1 MSLRARLAKYAHD
14 LNTLPEDAT
23 LAYRR
28 GGLKEL
34 WEAVAERSLHRLIR
48 WGRVLVIVQRLD
60 EFREVAPPKGITIR
74 RATEADVSSLV
85 EIMSRR
91 EADRFR
97 DHVARGLICFV
108 AWEGDRPVGYAWNAD
123 RFTSDMTATACPL
136 ALPPTASYLWNLYV
150 TPRRRGHGVGPALAS
165 ARLQLARERGL
176 REGWTMVAATNYGS
190 LRAVGKT
197 AGPNT
202 RIIGEL
208 RYLKLLTRVY
218 GQFRPSD
225 TSLSSID
232 LGAAPSPV
240 AAISHEA

>member
-1 MSLRARLAKYAHD
+1 MSLRTRFAKYAKD
-14 LNTLPEDAT
+14 LTTLPEDAA

-28 GGLKEL
+28 GGVREL
-34 WEAVAERSLHRLIR
+34 WQAVAERSLHRLVR

-60 EFREVAPPKGITIR
+60 EFREVAPPTGITIR
-74 RATEADVSSLV
+74 RAAKADLPALV

-91 EADRFR
+91 DAERFG
-97 DHVARGLICFV
+97 DYVARGLTCFV
-108 AWEGDRPVGYAWNAD
+108 AWEGERPVGYAWNAD

-150 TPRRRGHGVGPALAS
+150 IPRRRGHGVGSALAS
-165 ARLQLARERGL
+165 ARLRLARDRGL
-176 REGWTMVAATNYGS
+176 REGWTMIEPTNYGS

-202 RIIGEL
+202 RIIGEM
-208 RYLKLLTRVY
+208 RYVKLLTRVY

-225 TSLSSID
+225 SALSAIDVGTSSSRAAALS
-232 LGAAPSPV
+232 
-240 AAISHEA
+240 E

>member
-1 MSLRARLAKYAHD
+1 MSLRARLTSYARG
-14 LNTLPEDAT
+14 LTTLPEDAT

-28 GGLKEL
+28 GGLVEL
-34 WEAVAERSLHRLIR
+34 WQAVAEWSIHRLVR
-48 WGRVLVIVQRLD
+48 WGRILVIVQRLD
-60 EFREVAPPKGITIR
+60 EFRDVAPPTGITIR
-74 RATEADVSSLV
+74 RATPADLPALA

-91 EADRFR
+91 DAERFG
-97 DHVARGLICFV
+97 DYMARGLICFV

-136 ALPPTASYLWNLYV
+136 ALPPTATYLWNLYV
-150 TPRRRGHGVGPALAS
+150 IRRRRGHGVGAALAS
-165 ARLQLARERGL
+165 ARLRLARDRGL
-176 REGWTMVAATNYGS
+176 REGWTMIAPTNYGS

-208 RYLKLLTRVY
+208 RYVKLLTRVY

-225 TSLSSID
+225 SALTTIDVGAFSSR
-232 LGAAPSPV
+232 AAALPK
-240 AAISHEA
+240 